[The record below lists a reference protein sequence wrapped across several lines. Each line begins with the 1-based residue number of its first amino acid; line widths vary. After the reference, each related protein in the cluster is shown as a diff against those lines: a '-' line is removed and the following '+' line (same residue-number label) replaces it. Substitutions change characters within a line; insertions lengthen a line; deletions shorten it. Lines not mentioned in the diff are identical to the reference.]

1 MQKYRLLILDFDG
14 TLCVTHEA
22 IIYCIRQTFAAFDV
36 PRPEEADMRRT
47 IGMGIGLEETFA
59 SLNPMLHS
67 EQVSS
72 LSSWITTYRR
82 IYNSGEGQART
93 HLFPNVRSVLRKVSD
108 SGIAVV
114 LWSNKG
120 EVAVRAAME
129 RFRIAEFISLA
140 ACDAPGIQKKP
151 APDSFKRVIR
161 PAFPH
166 IAPAETLVVGDTAAD
181 ILFARNVVADSCWA
195 SYGYGRAEE
204 CLPLKPTFTIQRFT
218 DLRMILFTSDAE
230 RGR

>member
-22 IIYCIRQTFAAFDV
+22 MIYCMRQTFAAFDM
-36 PRPEEADMRRT
+36 PRPAEADIRRT

-59 SLNPMLHS
+59 SLNPILNS
-67 EQVSS
+67 EPTPAM
-72 LSSWITTYRR
+72 SSWIATYRR

-93 HLFPNVRSVLRKVSD
+93 HLFPAVRSVLRKISD

-114 LWSNKG
+114 LLSNKG
-120 EVAVRAAME
+120 KVAVRAAME

-151 APDSFKRVIR
+151 DPDTFVRVIR

-166 IAPAETLVVGDTAAD
+166 IAPAETLVVGDTSAD
-181 ILFARNVVADSCWA
+181 ILFARNVVVDSCWA

-204 CLPLKPTFTIQRFT
+204 CLPLKPTFTIERFT
-218 DLRMILFTSDAE
+218 DLGTILSLE
-230 RGR
+230 